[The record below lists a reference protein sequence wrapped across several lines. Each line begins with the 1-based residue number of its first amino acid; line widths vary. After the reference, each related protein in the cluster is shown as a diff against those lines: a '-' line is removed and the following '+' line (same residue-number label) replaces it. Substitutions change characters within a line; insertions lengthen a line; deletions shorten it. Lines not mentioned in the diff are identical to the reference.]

1 MRPMM
6 RNDNERMKYSRLILE
21 FLTMML
27 SMHEIPPPM
36 REREILLHS
45 PALGH
50 LVHRRKRERH
60 SSTKMILSRAVV
72 R

>member
-1 MRPMM
+1 M
-6 RNDNERMKYSRLILE
+6 NEMKYPRLIME

-45 PALGH
+45 AALGH

-60 SSTKMILSRAVV
+60 FVNENDPYHV
-72 R
+72 Q